1 MKKLK
6 ILAVALICFSG
17 LTAQEIQQ
25 ENQID
30 FNSTSD
36 LKMETEYS
44 SDNYE
49 LSDILDFEG
58 IDYIKVNFTGKELK
72 GKAYK
77 ITVKEIWNGKVKSE
91 SVVVDSK
98 NLGLPQFAT
107 LKKEEFKMRILAKH
121 TDDDKLKMKFKF
133 PRFSTNVEYDAIK
146 SDDYSLRNI
155 ADESN
160 LEIKYNEEFYLLAY
174 ILPYEREDGSKSWC
188 DVGNAG
194 KDLENWGKK
203 FGIKHYLLFEMKFE

>member
-1 MKKLK
+1 MRKLQV
-6 ILAVALICFSG
+6 LAVALICFSS
-17 LTAQEIQQ
+17 LTAQQSQEELVEIKAP
-25 ENQID
+25 
-30 FNSTSD
+30 SG
-36 LKMETEYS
+36 LKMTTDYS

-58 IDYIKVNFTGKELK
+58 IDYMKINFEGEELK

-98 NLGLPQFAT
+98 NLGVPQFAT
-107 LKKEEFKMRILAKH
+107 LKKGELKMRILAKH
-121 TDDDKLKMKFKF
+121 VDNKLQMKFKF
-133 PRFSTNVEYDAIK
+133 PRFSTNKEFKATK
-146 SDDYSLRNI
+146 SKDYSLRNI

-160 LEIKYNEEFYLLAY
+160 LDIQYNKPFYLLAY

-188 DVGNAG
+188 EVGTAG
-194 KDLENWGKK
+194 KDLENWGSK
-203 FGIKHYLLFEMKFE
+203 FGIKHYLLFEMTFE

>member
-1 MKKLK
+1 MRKLQV
-6 ILAVALICFSG
+6 LAVALICFSS
-17 LTAQEIQQ
+17 LTAQQSQEELVEIKAP
-25 ENQID
+25 
-30 FNSTSD
+30 SG
-36 LKMETEYS
+36 LKMTTDYS

-58 IDYIKVNFTGKELK
+58 IDYMKINFEGEELK

-98 NLGLPQFAT
+98 NLGVPQFAT
-107 LKKEEFKMRILAKH
+107 LKKGELKMRILAKH
-121 TDDDKLKMKFKF
+121 VDNKLQMKFKF
-133 PRFSTNVEYDAIK
+133 PRFSTNKEFKATK
-146 SDDYSLRNI
+146 SKDYSLRNI

-160 LEIKYNEEFYLLAY
+160 LDIQYNEPFYLLAY

-188 DVGNAG
+188 EVGTAG
-194 KDLENWGKK
+194 KDLENWGSK
-203 FGIKHYLLFEMKFE
+203 FGIKHYLLFEMTFE

>member
-1 MKKLK
+1 MRKLK
-6 ILAVALICFSG
+6 VLVVTLICFSVVS
-17 LTAQEIQQ
+17 AQESQQ
-25 ENQID
+25 AKVD

-36 LKMETEYS
+36 LKMTTDYGS
-44 SDNYE
+44 YNYE
-49 LSDILDFEG
+49 MSDILDFEG
-58 IDYIKVNFTGKELK
+58 IDYMKVNFTGKQLK

-107 LKKEEFKMRILAKH
+107 LKTEEFKMRVLSKH
-121 TDDDKLKMKFKF
+121 TRDNKLQMKFKF
-133 PRFSTNVEYDAIK
+133 PRFSTNVEYKAIK
-146 SDDYSLRNI
+146 SNDYSLRNI
-155 ADESN
+155 ADESG
-160 LEIKYNEEFYLLAY
+160 LEIKYNEKFYLLAY

-188 DVGNAG
+188 EVGTTG

-203 FGIKHYLLFEMKFE
+203 FGIKHYLLFEMKFD